1 MRKSSTHTGPLC
13 PTFQHLT
20 TDRREKNDVAD
31 SSVRLCKKQ
40 SSFFNGKAFLLCQ
53 SFRYNKPAARRTAEA
68 VSLG

>member
-13 PTFQHLT
+13 PIFQYLPT
-20 TDRREKNDVAD
+20 ARREKNDVAD

-53 SFRYNKPAARRTAEA
+53 GF
-68 VSLG
+68 